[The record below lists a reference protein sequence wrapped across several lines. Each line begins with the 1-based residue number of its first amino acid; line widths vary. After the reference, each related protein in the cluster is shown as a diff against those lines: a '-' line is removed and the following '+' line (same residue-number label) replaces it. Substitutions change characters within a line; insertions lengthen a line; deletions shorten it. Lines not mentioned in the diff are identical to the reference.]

1 MSQPTITDVMR
12 AHAADA
18 VDYARQRFGME
29 LDQSLGSLERVDRIL
44 SAMYFDLPRSF
55 MRRLLTRGPSDEKV
69 RQWSKM
75 WGGYV
80 GEVLRLKWG
89 GHWKSSLRPG
99 GGAIVSLD
107 IAGHRYYP
115 IEELHQRLLH
125 GRGRG
130 MGALELHQRV
140 IDELMSV
147 PAAPGVAATPAASP
161 PVSMQPIP
169 PSPGFELIRNTT
181 TDVLGVTPEDL
192 SPPSAAAPDS
202 PAS

>member
-18 VDYARQRFGME
+18 AEYARQRFRME

-44 SAMYFDLPRSF
+44 AAMYFDLPRSF
-55 MRRLLTRGPSDEKV
+55 MRKLLSRGPSHEQV
-69 RQWSKM
+69 WAWSKM

-99 GGAIVSLD
+99 GGAQVSLE

-115 IEELHQRLLH
+115 IDEIHQRLLH

-130 MGALELHQRV
+130 MGALEFHQRV
-140 IDELMSV
+140 IDELTAV
-147 PAAPGVAATPAASP
+147 ATAPPGAAPPLSP
-161 PVSMQPIP
+161 PRVPMEPIP
-169 PSPGFELIRNTT
+169 PSAGFELIRNTM

-192 SPPSAAAPDS
+192 PPPDTRAPNPPSP
-202 PAS
+202 